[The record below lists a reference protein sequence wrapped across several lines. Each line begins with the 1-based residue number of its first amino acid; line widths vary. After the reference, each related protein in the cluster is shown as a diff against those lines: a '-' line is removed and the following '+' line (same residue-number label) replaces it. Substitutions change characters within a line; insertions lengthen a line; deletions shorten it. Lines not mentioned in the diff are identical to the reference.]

1 MKLTPIMATIIALS
15 TTPAMAAE
23 MNPLCQNQI
32 RAALSMLEGGGA
44 YPDENGNYTV
54 AKTDTDYV
62 QISNVKVLSSACLGP
77 AECDDQNPDAF
88 TYGADI
94 GKKGEGLN
102 GRVVVSYHRGNCS
115 IRKITLK
122 D

>member
-1 MKLTPIMATIIALS
+1 MKLTHAMLAIIALS
-15 TTPAMAAE
+15 STQTFAAE
-23 MNPLCQNQI
+23 MMPQCADQI
-32 RAALSMLEGGGA
+32 RAAVSVLESGA
-44 YPDENGNYTV
+44 YPDDKGNMTI
-54 AKTDTDYV
+54 AKTDADLI

-77 AECDDQNPDAF
+77 ADCDAQNPDAF

-115 IRKITLK
+115 IQKIVLK
-122 D
+122 N